1 MAALTIIFIT
11 VIICAEIDFF
21 AVLYCKEISE
31 WLKAKSDE
39 IRARTENLRN
49 ANPAYNAGYS
59 SGYTDGKIDGMK
71 AFAREYDETGAE
83 IFRREGSE

>member
-1 MAALTIIFIT
+1 MTTLSVVFVI

-39 IRARTENLRN
+39 LRARAESLRN
-49 ANPAYNAGYS
+49 APPAYNAGYS
-59 SGYTDGKIDGMK
+59 KGYMDGKVDGMK
-71 AFAREYDETGAE
+71 AFARGEDTELPD
-83 IFRREGSE
+83 RKEGTE